1 MRYSQK
7 MQSIPD
13 WLKVNVNVNKMRR
26 LNDLF
31 NLHGIETICWNADC
45 PNICEC
51 YENHTATFLLMGNI
65 CSRNCAFCGVT
76 KGTPKPL
83 DYNEINRIK
92 KAISNLNISYVVLT
106 TVTRDDL
113 PDGGAYYLR
122 DIINALNDE
131 KLLVEA
137 LIPDFNGNTYLLDQ
151 IISASPAVLGHN
163 LETVRKLYP
172 IVRPLANYDDSL
184 KVLKYI
190 KEKNTNILTKS
201 SILLGLGESIADI
214 DKVICDLVSV
224 NLDIL
229 IVCQYLRPSKKQLE
243 VKEYVTLD
251 TFELIKEKAINAGIK
266 YIVSKPLA
274 RTSYKAFE
282 IYKKLKGGDCYEI
295 ER

>member
-1 MRYSQK
+1 
-7 MQSIPD
+7 MQSTPN
-13 WLKVNVNVNKMRR
+13 WLKVKVNVNKMGR

-51 YENHTATFLLMGNI
+51 YENRTATFLLMGNI
-65 CSRNCAFCGVT
+65 CSRNCAFCGVY
-76 KGTPKPL
+76 KGTPRPL

-92 KAISNLNISYVVLT
+92 KAIYNLDISYVVLT

-122 DIINALNDE
+122 NIINALNDE

-137 LIPDFNGNTYLLDQ
+137 LISDFKGDTYLLDH
-151 IISASPAVLGHN
+151 IISSKPAVLGHN

-172 IVRPLANYDDSL
+172 IVRPLANYDRSL

-190 KEKNTNILTKS
+190 KEKKSNILTKS
-201 SILLGLGESIADI
+201 SLLLGLGESNVDL
-214 DKVICDLVSV
+214 DKVICDLASV

-266 YIVSKPLA
+266 YVVSKPLA

-282 IYKKLKGGDCYEI
+282 IYKKLKGGDYHEI

>member
-1 MRYSQK
+1 
-7 MQSIPD
+7 MQSIPN
-13 WLKVNVNVNKMRR
+13 WLKVKVNINKMGR

-83 DYNEINRIK
+83 DYSEINKIK

-131 KLLVEA
+131 KHLVEA
-137 LIPDFNGNTYLLDQ
+137 LIPDFKGDTSLLDQ

-163 LETVRKLYP
+163 LDTVRNLYP
-172 IVRPLANYDDSL
+172 TVRPLANYDRSL

-190 KEKNTNILTKS
+190 KGKNSNILTKS
-201 SILLGLGESIADI
+201 SLLLGLGESNVDI
-214 DKVICDLVSV
+214 DKVIFDLASV

-282 IYKKLKGGDCYEI
+282 IYKKRPLHSKVDLSY
-295 ER
+295 

>member
-1 MRYSQK
+1 

-172 IVRPLANYDDSL
+172 IVRPLANYEDSL

>member
-1 MRYSQK
+1 

>member
-1 MRYSQK
+1 
-7 MQSIPD
+7 MQSIPN
-13 WLKVNVNVNKMRR
+13 WLKVNVNVNKMGR

-76 KGTPKPL
+76 KGTPKSL

-92 KAISNLNISYVVLT
+92 KAIYNLDISYVVLT

-131 KLLVEA
+131 KHLVEA
-137 LIPDFNGNTYLLDQ
+137 LIPDFKGDTSLLDQ

-163 LETVRKLYP
+163 LETVKNLYP
-172 IVRPLANYDDSL
+172 TVRPLANYDDSL

-214 DKVICDLVSV
+214 DKVICDLASV

-282 IYKKLKGGDCYEI
+282 IYKKLKGGDYYEI

>member
-1 MRYSQK
+1 

-13 WLKVNVNVNKMRR
+13 WLKVKINVNKMGR

-92 KAISNLNISYVVLT
+92 KAISNLNIFYVVLT

-131 KLLVEA
+131 KHLVEA
-137 LIPDFNGNTYLLDQ
+137 LIPDFKGDISLLDQ
-151 IISASPAVLGHN
+151 IISARPAVLGHN
-163 LETVRKLYP
+163 LETVRNLYP
-172 IVRPLANYDDSL
+172 TVRPLANYDNSL
-184 KVLKYI
+184 NVLKYI

-214 DKVICDLVSV
+214 DKVICDLASV

-282 IYKKLKGGDCYEI
+282 IYKKLKGGDYYEI